1 MDIEQEKQ
9 HAIFR
14 FLQSAGLLVESGL
27 TQLDGQLIPRE
38 LLLCEKRYKACKES
52 LNDLKRFLSSSC
64 LTSLQTTAEY
74 TQKWPLLNAVRQ
86 ILKANMIR
94 MVPIRVA
101 NGYTKEGKKIVRRM
115 FRLEKLTDIDVNDQH
130 FETETGQETV

>member
-1 MDIEQEKQ
+1 
-9 HAIFR
+9 
-14 FLQSAGLLVESGL
+14 
-27 TQLDGQLIPRE
+27 
-38 LLLCEKRYKACKES
+38 
-52 LNDLKRFLSSSC
+52 
-64 LTSLQTTAEY
+64 
-74 TQKWPLLNAVRQ
+74 
-86 ILKANMIR
+86 MIR